1 MDSTLTSTHFP
12 LSDASMALK
21 DQQIS
26 ETIRR
31 EQGRLKRF
39 IRRRVFDSADAEDI
53 FQDVVSA
60 FVEAYRLPA
69 PIEQAGAWLLQVARN
84 RIIDRFRKKREAPLP
99 FEVPETNDESTEPHW
114 LDETLASLEDSPE
127 TAYSRAFL
135 LEAVAVAIEALP
147 ARQREVFIAHEIDG
161 LSFKEISASTG
172 IGINTLLGQKRQA
185 VLALRSRLDAIVN
198 ES

>member
-1 MDSTLTSTHFP
+1 MDSTLTSTQFP

-69 PIEQAGAWLLQVARN
+69 PIEQAGVWLLQVARN

-172 IGINTLLGQKRQA
+172 IGVNTLLGQKRQA